1 MNHLRDLPN
10 ASGFKFIGITKNGD
24 RINCVVEKNKI
35 GRYSVYG
42 ENGDLVYFSLIGWE
56 EKK

>member
-10 ASGFKFIGITKNGD
+10 ASGFKFIGITKND
-24 RINCVVEKNKI
+24 ERINCEVKKNEAGNHGVFDDNNI
-35 GRYSVYG
+35 PVW
-42 ENGDLVYFSLIGWE
+42 FQLIGWE